1 MSNVSNSHN
10 VQKLEKNSKALSGQ
24 RMARVIAKK
33 GKNGEYENANLTES
47 KFVSIPVIAEIAPEQ
62 IKALMPHIVGLICNA
77 QDAII
82 RERII
87 TDGVTSIHENE
98 IAIDKCIAYLD
109 DEAKGNRV
117 TGAYLQQWF
126 IDSYYESAAEF
137 VCVNAKF
144 DPQNLSQE
152 QIGVIE
158 KKVNVLRD
166 MFAGFA
172 SPRYKPEIPQC
183 KAMMKF
189 GEFLSVD
196 NQDARMQNFVEKAG
210 KVKKEREEEMSM
222 DALGFAE

>member
-33 GKNGEYENANLTES
+33 GKTGEYENPNLVES
-47 KFVSIPVIAEIAPEQ
+47 KFVSIPLITEFSAEQ
-62 IKALMPHIVGLICNA
+62 LNALKPHIIGLVMNA

-87 TDGVTSIHENE
+87 TDGVSSIHNDE
-98 IAIDKCIAYLD
+98 IGIDKCIAYLD

-126 IDSYYESAAEF
+126 IDAYYESAAEF

-144 DPQNLSQE
+144 DPNNLSQE

-189 GEFLSVD
+189 GEFLSID
-196 NQDARMQNFVEKAG
+196 NQDARMANFVEKAA

-222 DALGFAE
+222 DALGF